1 MVSLF
6 LALSSRT
13 LKSLNYIELSGLLSI
28 GLLLIRYPR
37 APNDY
42 TTLCYCTFSTIHFVS
57 IWWTWIT
64 SNIYIHPIETKLCG
78 TTCTRVCALEDS
90 RKGTSTLKWELH
102 ILKILMH
109 DGHNYRSIIPRRPY
123 VLRLMGKR
131 SSPIPTSWILRRNS
145 QALSHNPNDDAI
157 MLQYSLTYKLAA

>member
-1 MVSLF
+1 MKVFGVFLRRITIALGGREIIIKVFLPIPPWSSGTYGLWVSILWSRVRG
-6 LALSSRT
+6 LDGISLSRSLSTFKSR
-13 LKSLNYIELSGLLSI
+13 NYIELSGLLSI

-109 DGHNYRSIIPRRPY
+109 DGHN
-123 VLRLMGKR
+123 
-131 SSPIPTSWILRRNS
+131 
-145 QALSHNPNDDAI
+145 
-157 MLQYSLTYKLAA
+157 